1 MRSNFM
7 GKKRVSFIIVTW
19 NNENEIEKC
28 LDTLKEYTK
37 VPYQVIV
44 VDNLSKDHTCDI
56 ISKRYPEVQLIRSKE
71 NLGFAKGNN
80 LALGV
85 VTTPYLCFINPDV
98 ILTEDITGP
107 ALKILDS
114 DKSVGLV
121 TNKLY
126 NADGSHQATT
136 GRFTD
141 YISILVS
148 VGHLTRFLPNSLKMN
163 FCPEHYKLDRGYF
176 YPDWV
181 IGAEM
186 FMRTADAKEIG
197 GFSTD
202 YYMYIE
208 DMDICWKVRHQLNKL
223 VYYNADV
230 SMVHLGGVS
239 EKQNRS
245 YSKQEK
251 LYTNTF
257 LFCQKFYGRKKAVNL
272 FDFWEKLYN
281 IRVFFL
287 YALSMLSKGQD
298 FIKHDKS
305 ILKILESILEIEK
318 IKN

>member
-1 MRSNFM
+1 MD
-7 GKKRVSFIIVTW
+7 KELVSFIIVTW

-28 LDTLKEYTK
+28 LDTLKQYTK
-37 VPYQVIV
+37 VPYKVII

-80 LALGV
+80 LALCIV
-85 VTTPYLCFINPDV
+85 STPYLCFINPDV

-107 ALKILDS
+107 ALRILDS
-114 DKSVGLV
+114 NKSIGLV

-126 NADGSHQATT
+126 NADGSDQATV

-148 VGHLTRFLPNSLKMN
+148 VGHLNYFLPNGLRKS
-163 FCPEHYKLDRGYF
+163 FCPEHYKITSGHF

-186 FMRTADAKEIG
+186 FMRTSDAKKIG

-202 YYMYIE
+202 YYMYME
-208 DMDICWKVRHQLNKL
+208 DMDICWKVRHHLNKR

-230 SMVHLGGVS
+230 SMIHLGGMS
-239 EKQNRS
+239 EKQNRN

-251 LYTNTF
+251 LYINTF
-257 LFCQKFYGRKKAVNL
+257 LFCKKFYGQKKAMNL
-272 FDFWEKLYN
+272 FDLWGKLYS

-287 YALSMLSKGQD
+287 YALNILGRGQD
-298 FIKHDKS
+298 LMQHDRS
-305 ILKILESILEIEK
+305 ILKILRTMDRK
-318 IKN
+318 